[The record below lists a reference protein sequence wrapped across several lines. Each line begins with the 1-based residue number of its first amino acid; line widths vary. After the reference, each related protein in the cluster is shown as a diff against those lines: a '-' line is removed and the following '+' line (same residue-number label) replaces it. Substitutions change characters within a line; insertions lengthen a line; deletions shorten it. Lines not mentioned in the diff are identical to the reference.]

1 MILTYDE
8 GFKRASNPEWFKSF
22 FKRDEI
28 ATDEEVKKINE
39 LALEVGLSYLKEYL
53 EEDRDVILQREY
65 VADLI
70 SYLEE
75 VKGGTNGRNF
85 EGDSKTK
92 NKKDL
97 DTFAENALREN
108 KTFATCRCFR
118 GHEFI

>member
-39 LALEVGLSYLKEYL
+39 LALEVGLLYLKEYL

-92 NKKDL
+92 K
-97 DTFAENALREN
+97 
-108 KTFATCRCFR
+108 
-118 GHEFI
+118 

>member
-39 LALEVGLSYLKEYL
+39 LALEVGLSYLKKYL

-92 NKKDL
+92 K
-97 DTFAENALREN
+97 
-108 KTFATCRCFR
+108 
-118 GHEFI
+118 

>member
-53 EEDRDVILQREY
+53 KEDRDVILQREY

-92 NKKDL
+92 K
-97 DTFAENALREN
+97 
-108 KTFATCRCFR
+108 
-118 GHEFI
+118 

>member
-75 VKGGTNGRNF
+75 VKSGTNGRNF

-92 NKKDL
+92 K
-97 DTFAENALREN
+97 
-108 KTFATCRCFR
+108 
-118 GHEFI
+118 

>member
-75 VKGGTNGRNF
+75 VNGGTNGRNF
-85 EGDSKTK
+85 EGDPKTK
-92 NKKDL
+92 K
-97 DTFAENALREN
+97 
-108 KTFATCRCFR
+108 
-118 GHEFI
+118 

>member
-75 VKGGTNGRNF
+75 VKDGTNGRNF

-92 NKKDL
+92 K
-97 DTFAENALREN
+97 
-108 KTFATCRCFR
+108 
-118 GHEFI
+118 

>member
-75 VKGGTNGRNF
+75 VKGGTNGRDF

-92 NKKDL
+92 K
-97 DTFAENALREN
+97 
-108 KTFATCRCFR
+108 
-118 GHEFI
+118 

>member
-75 VKGGTNGRNF
+75 VKGGANGRNF

-92 NKKDL
+92 K
-97 DTFAENALREN
+97 
-108 KTFATCRCFR
+108 
-118 GHEFI
+118 

>member
-75 VKGGTNGRNF
+75 VKCGTNGRNF

-92 NKKDL
+92 K
-97 DTFAENALREN
+97 
-108 KTFATCRCFR
+108 
-118 GHEFI
+118 

>member
-75 VKGGTNGRNF
+75 VKGGKNGRNF

-92 NKKDL
+92 K
-97 DTFAENALREN
+97 
-108 KTFATCRCFR
+108 
-118 GHEFI
+118 

>member
-8 GFKRASNPEWFKSF
+8 GFKRASNPEWFKLF

-92 NKKDL
+92 K
-97 DTFAENALREN
+97 
-108 KTFATCRCFR
+108 
-118 GHEFI
+118 

>member
-70 SYLEE
+70 SYLEGWY
-75 VKGGTNGRNF
+75 KW
-85 EGDSKTK
+85 
-92 NKKDL
+92 KK
-97 DTFAENALREN
+97 F
-108 KTFATCRCFR
+108 
-118 GHEFI
+118 

>member
-28 ATDEEVKKINE
+28 VTDEEVKKINE

-92 NKKDL
+92 K
-97 DTFAENALREN
+97 
-108 KTFATCRCFR
+108 
-118 GHEFI
+118 

>member
-28 ATDEEVKKINE
+28 AMDEEVKKINE

-92 NKKDL
+92 K
-97 DTFAENALREN
+97 
-108 KTFATCRCFR
+108 
-118 GHEFI
+118 

>member
-65 VADLI
+65 VVDLI

-92 NKKDL
+92 K
-97 DTFAENALREN
+97 
-108 KTFATCRCFR
+108 
-118 GHEFI
+118 

>member
-39 LALEVGLSYLKEYL
+39 LALGVGLSYLKEYL

-92 NKKDL
+92 K
-97 DTFAENALREN
+97 
-108 KTFATCRCFR
+108 
-118 GHEFI
+118 

>member
-28 ATDEEVKKINE
+28 AKDEEVKKINE

-92 NKKDL
+92 K
-97 DTFAENALREN
+97 
-108 KTFATCRCFR
+108 
-118 GHEFI
+118 

>member
-70 SYLEE
+70 SYLKE

-92 NKKDL
+92 K
-97 DTFAENALREN
+97 
-108 KTFATCRCFR
+108 
-118 GHEFI
+118 

>member
-8 GFKRASNPEWFKSF
+8 GFKRASNPVWFKSF

-92 NKKDL
+92 K
-97 DTFAENALREN
+97 
-108 KTFATCRCFR
+108 
-118 GHEFI
+118 

>member
-39 LALEVGLSYLKEYL
+39 FALEVGLSYLKEYL

-92 NKKDL
+92 K
-97 DTFAENALREN
+97 
-108 KTFATCRCFR
+108 
-118 GHEFI
+118 

>member
-85 EGDSKTK
+85 EGASKTK
-92 NKKDL
+92 K
-97 DTFAENALREN
+97 
-108 KTFATCRCFR
+108 
-118 GHEFI
+118 

>member
-28 ATDEEVKKINE
+28 ATDEEIKKINE

-70 SYLEE
+70 PYLEE

-92 NKKDL
+92 K
-97 DTFAENALREN
+97 
-108 KTFATCRCFR
+108 
-118 GHEFI
+118 

>member
-8 GFKRASNPEWFKSF
+8 GFKRASNPGWFKSF

-92 NKKDL
+92 K
-97 DTFAENALREN
+97 
-108 KTFATCRCFR
+108 
-118 GHEFI
+118 

>member
-28 ATDEEVKKINE
+28 ATDEEVKKING

-92 NKKDL
+92 K
-97 DTFAENALREN
+97 
-108 KTFATCRCFR
+108 
-118 GHEFI
+118 

>member
-39 LALEVGLSYLKEYL
+39 LALEVGISYLKEYL

-75 VKGGTNGRNF
+75 VKDGTNGRNF

-92 NKKDL
+92 K
-97 DTFAENALREN
+97 
-108 KTFATCRCFR
+108 
-118 GHEFI
+118 

>member
-75 VKGGTNGRNF
+75 VKGGTNERNF

-92 NKKDL
+92 K
-97 DTFAENALREN
+97 
-108 KTFATCRCFR
+108 
-118 GHEFI
+118 

>member
-85 EGDSKTK
+85 QGDSNTK
-92 NKKDL
+92 
-97 DTFAENALREN
+97 
-108 KTFATCRCFR
+108 
-118 GHEFI
+118 

>member
-75 VKGGTNGRNF
+75 VKGGTNGRNL

-92 NKKDL
+92 K
-97 DTFAENALREN
+97 
-108 KTFATCRCFR
+108 
-118 GHEFI
+118 

>member
-8 GFKRASNPEWFKSF
+8 GLKRASNPEWFKSF

-28 ATDEEVKKINE
+28 AADEEVKKINE

-92 NKKDL
+92 K
-97 DTFAENALREN
+97 
-108 KTFATCRCFR
+108 
-118 GHEFI
+118 

>member
-70 SYLEE
+70 CYLEE

-92 NKKDL
+92 K
-97 DTFAENALREN
+97 
-108 KTFATCRCFR
+108 
-118 GHEFI
+118 

>member
-8 GFKRASNPEWFKSF
+8 GLKRAGNPEWFKSF

-28 ATDEEVKKINE
+28 ATDEEVKKINV
-39 LALEVGLSYLKEYL
+39 LALEVGLSYLNEYL
-53 EEDRDVILQREY
+53 EDDSDIILQREY

-92 NKKDL
+92 K
-97 DTFAENALREN
+97 
-108 KTFATCRCFR
+108 
-118 GHEFI
+118 

>member
-39 LALEVGLSYLKEYL
+39 LALEVGLSYLKE
-53 EEDRDVILQREY
+53 DRDVILQREY

-75 VKGGTNGRNF
+75 VKGGTNERNF

-92 NKKDL
+92 K
-97 DTFAENALREN
+97 
-108 KTFATCRCFR
+108 
-118 GHEFI
+118 